1 MLKLKLQY
9 FGHLMQRSDL
19 LEKTVMLGK
28 IEGGRRRGRQRMR
41 WLDGITDSMDM
52 SLSKLWELVMDREDC
67 HAAVHGVTKSWT
79 WLSDWTELHWTSAF
93 AFQIFSL
100 RALFFCV
107 PQRASFLFK
116 RLFWGETKN
125 TWIGYYLYP
134 HWISIMSCLMCP
146 LLLLLFFF
154 STDTNFVLGNAQIVD
169 WPIVYS
175 NDGFCKLSG
184 YHRAEV
190 MQKSSTCRYL
200 CLGLF
205 CWTLFCGIFLEKEN
219 GLLNLGISFQ
229 AVSFRNG
236 LPRWHKW

>member
-1 MLKLKLQY
+1 MEGYNPYLYLEGDQNFFKLRV
-9 FGHLMQRSDL
+9 RS
-19 LEKTVMLGK
+19 
-28 IEGGRRRGRQRMR
+28 QW

-52 SLSKLWELVMDREDC
+52 SLSKLWELVMDREAW
-67 HAAVHGVTKSWT
+67 HAAVHGVTKNRT
-79 WLSDWTELHWTSAF
+79 QLSNWIELNWTSAF

-107 PQRASFLFK
+107 SQRASFLFK
-116 RLFWGETKN
+116 RLFWGGTKN
-125 TWIGYYLYP
+125 TWIGYYLCP
-134 HWISIMSCLMCP
+134 HWVSIMSCLMCP
-146 LLLLLFFF
+146 LLLLFLF

-200 CLGLF
+200 CLGFF
-205 CWTLFCGIFLEKEN
+205 CWTLFHGIFLEKEN
-219 GLLNLGISFQ
+219 SILNLRISFQ
-229 AVSFRNG
+229 AVSFRNV